1 MSNQLLN
8 QFQHMPKKDMSSGLK
23 LVLMYLCN
31 MGNKE
36 TNIAFPSIAT
46 IAKDLNLSAKQV
58 RRHTHEL
65 EKRGL
70 LRIVENR
77 FGGKKGMTCRYKL
90 ILPPA
95 PTKNI
100 STFEKITTPANVHH
114 CGHPRSYTT
123 PSYGSQT
130 VVKPFITIKDINKK
144 FGFGWSKDSDTACRV
159 GKFIGLEA
167 YRGEDNYAFVGRI
180 YSKLNNEQVQ
190 SAYR

>member
-31 MGNKE
+31 MANKE
-36 TNIAFPSIAT
+36 TNIAFPAVAT
-46 IAKDLNLSAKQV
+46 IAKNLNLSAKQV

-70 LRIVENR
+70 LRIAENR

-100 STFEKITTPANVHH
+100 STFERITTPANVHH

-123 PSYGSQT
+123 PANGSQT
-130 VVKPFITIKDINKK
+130 VVEPFITIKDINKK
-144 FGFGWSKDSDTACRV
+144 FGFGWSKDSDTAYRV
-159 GKFIGLEA
+159 GKYIGLEA
-167 YRGEDNYAFVGRI
+167 NRGEDNYAFVGRI
-180 YSKLNNEQVQ
+180 YRELSKE
-190 SAYR
+190 RE